1 MKEVRIYLCYV
12 FVGHLCSEK
21 NGEKI
26 QQLSKRFLEKNN
38 CKSITNRQK
47 EEQLDQYE

>member
-12 FVGHLCSEK
+12 FVGHCVK
-21 NGEKI
+21 NREKI

>member
-21 NGEKI
+21 NEEKI